1 MALVALLA
9 GLAAWAGPAAAH
21 AQLETSDPAPGTV
34 LPVPPHQVVLRFSEP
49 VTADPGAL
57 RVLAPS
63 GRRVDAGGAH
73 HPGADAGA
81 VAVALDAGLGRGTY
95 IVAWRVVSADSH
107 PVHGAFTFSV
117 GTAAGAKAAAAEADT
132 IAARSGSPVVGVA
145 VGLVR
150 FAAFAALL
158 VLVGLAVLVRLA
170 WPGGGRSRRVRR
182 LLAGSW
188 AVLAATTVLAV
199 LLQGPYASALPLA
212 DALRPSLVSG
222 VLHTR
227 LGQVAVVRAA
237 LLLLAVPVLLAVAD
251 RSGRRGGGSRR
262 PRGGGLTLLVCL
274 VGLALLA
281 TAGLAGHAATGT
293 SPAVGLVVD
302 VAHLAAASLWI
313 GGLVLLATF
322 LVRAPAVGASELPA
336 DSAGVAGRVSSL
348 AFAGV
353 VVVVASGVAQSL
365 RQVGSVY
372 GLLHTDFGRTL
383 LVKVGLVV
391 LLVVLGGLSRRI
403 LHRSRGSAPAAS
415 DPVGGSPVAKL
426 IEQHRGTTNPLT
438 RQALAQAYIESTL
451 IRINNQRGDTYSDFD
466 LAVTSSLSRT
476 ESNRENGPK
485 YKLNLERTV
494 SAQINGGGPE
504 IALRSMHGQI
514 YIRKAK

>member
-1 MALVALLA
+1 MQGSGVAIK
-9 GLAAWAGPAAAH
+9 GM
-21 AQLETSDPAPGTV
+21 DV
-34 LPVPPHQVVLRFSEP
+34 R
-49 VTADPGAL
+49 PGA
-57 RVLAPS
+57 
-63 GRRVDAGGAH
+63 
-73 HPGADAGA
+73 
-81 VAVALDAGLGRGTY
+81 
-95 IVAWRVVSADSH
+95 
-107 PVHGAFTFSV
+107 
-117 GTAAGAKAAAAEADT
+117 
-132 IAARSGSPVVGVA
+132 
-145 VGLVR
+145 
-150 FAAFAALL
+150 
-158 VLVGLAVLVRLA
+158 
-170 WPGGGRSRRVRR
+170 
-182 LLAGSW
+182 
-188 AVLAATTVLAV
+188 
-199 LLQGPYASALPLA
+199 PLA

-403 LHRSRGSAPAAS
+403 LHRSLGSAPAAP
-415 DPVGGSPVAKL
+415 DPVGGSPVADG
-426 IEQHRGTTNPLT
+426 GTTPLLGAG
-438 RQALAQAYIESTL
+438 RL
-451 IRINNQRGDTYSDFD
+451 G
-466 LAVTSSLSRT
+466 
-476 ESNRENGPK
+476 
-485 YKLNLERTV
+485 RTV
-494 SAQINGGGPE
+494 AAGLVVVAAVLAATE
-504 IALRSMHGQI
+504 IGRASCRE
-514 YIRKAK
+514 RV